1 MSPRWKEESNTDMP
15 VLISLLRL
23 GLPSSSFLNG
33 SATRPVRSTSLPDAA
48 LLIDALGPEAK
59 NTLLD
64 WYCALQLREYR
75 RIFRA
80 TDEAGGLDNV
90 SRRFAWF
97 RRVLRTHEE
106 DHRAAFLPEWNVS
119 RALVE
124 RFTKITRE
132 DVKSVLVRERGSL
145 RVETLL
151 ESLNATMDFEK
162 VLSKKFAMPVSPSR
176 RQTLSD
182 VTKTDSVQPLL
193 ILTFSSHHSS
203 RNLSLL

>member
-1 MSPRWKEESNTDMP
+1 MSGRGHEVSFQLSDS
-15 VLISLLRL
+15 LILRDADSTLL
-23 GLPSSSFLNG
+23 PNDFPTSFLND
-33 SATRPVRSTSLPDAA
+33 ATSRPVRSTSLPDAA
-48 LLIDALGPEAK
+48 LLIDALGPEAR
-59 NTLLD
+59 NALLD

-106 DHRAAFLPEWNVS
+106 EHRAAFLDEWNVS

-124 RFTKITRE
+124 RFTRITRE

-151 ESLNATMDFEK
+151 EALNSTMDFEK
-162 VLSKKFAMPVSPSR
+162 VLAKKFGISVSQIKGQSKR
-176 RQTLSD
+176 SS
-182 VTKTDSVQPLL
+182 TK
-193 ILTFSSHHSS
+193 
-203 RNLSLL
+203 